1 MLSGVRLPA
10 GLDRGREHNVTDQ
23 VEREKIE
30 VKGEDLLAKI
40 KELVHEGNITRV
52 TILNEEG
59 KQIVEIP
66 LTVGVVGALLLP
78 SLAAIG
84 AIAAI
89 VTKCTLEIERAA
101 EV

>member
-1 MLSGVRLPA
+1 MDATQLE
-10 GLDRGREHNVTDQ
+10 GRMTT
-23 VEREKIE
+23 EREKIE
-30 VKGEDLLAKI
+30 VKGEDLLATF

-59 KQIVEIP
+59 TKIVEIP

-89 VTKCTLEIERAA
+89 VTKCTLEIERVD
-101 EV
+101 ETSS

>member
-1 MLSGVRLPA
+1 M
-10 GLDRGREHNVTDQ
+10 TDQ
-23 VEREKIE
+23 IEREKIE
-30 VKGEDLLAKI
+30 VKGEDLLAKF
-40 KELVHEGNITRV
+40 KELVHEGNITKV

-89 VTKCTLEIERAA
+89 VTKCTLEIERVVEA
-101 EV
+101 

>member
-1 MLSGVRLPA
+1 M
-10 GLDRGREHNVTDQ
+10 TTQ
-23 VEREKIE
+23 REKIE
-30 VKGEDLLAKI
+30 VRGDDLLATF
-40 KELVHEGNITRV
+40 KELVHEGNITKV

-59 KQIVEIP
+59 HKIVEIP

-89 VTKCTLEIERAA
+89 VTKCTLEIERAEDEA
-101 EV
+101 AQTG

>member
-1 MLSGVRLPA
+1 MT
-10 GLDRGREHNVTDQ
+10 EQ
-23 VEREKIE
+23 VHREKIE
-30 VKGEDLLAKI
+30 VNGEDLLSKF
-40 KELVHEGNITRV
+40 KELVHEGNIRKV

-66 LTVGVVGALLLP
+66 LTMGVVGALLLP

-89 VTKCTLEIERAA
+89 VTKCTLEIERV
-101 EV
+101 EESDPIS

>member
-1 MLSGVRLPA
+1 M
-10 GLDRGREHNVTDQ
+10 TDQ

-30 VKGEDLLAKI
+30 VKGEDLLAKF
-40 KELVHEGNITRV
+40 KELVHEGNITKV

-59 KQIVEIP
+59 DQIVEIP

-89 VTKCTLEIERAA
+89 VTKCTLEIERVA
-101 EV
+101 EA